1 MYKISTRLYRLLLRL
16 YPVNFRRVYGDLM
29 TQAFRD
35 RLRDARRDGII
46 ATVLYW
52 LHTLYDVMVNALGER
67 MAATQKRSLKY
78 WALHGTSF
86 IALFL
91 SYPLLWYGIL
101 AILLLYAEPTGDSG
115 PAGTVQYYVA
125 LLVRIQILWYG
136 MPVLVVVISLLIAG
150 HRVIHS
156 PRIAPRW
163 LIAISNTIVAPL
175 ALLLF
180 YPVTELVYRLGLVE
194 LGTHGILPY
203 YPPAAFLIWV
213 PMLLGQIVFVLW
225 LHYRIMRWM
234 LRSNEEVVIT

>member
-1 MYKISTRLYRLLLRL
+1 MHKISTRLYHLLLRL
-16 YPVNFRRVYGDLM
+16 YPANFRRAYGDLM

-35 RLRDARRDGII
+35 RLRDARRDGMI

-67 MAATQKRSLKY
+67 MTAAQERPLKY
-78 WALHGTSF
+78 WALHSTSF

-101 AILLLYAEPTGDSG
+101 AILLLFAEPTGYGG
-115 PAGTVQYYVA
+115 PEGTVQYYVSR
-125 LLVRIQILWYG
+125 LVNIEALWYG
-136 MPVLVVVISLLIAG
+136 VPILVVVISLLIAG
-150 HRVIHS
+150 RRVIHS

-175 ALLLF
+175 SLLLF
-180 YPVTELVYRLGLVE
+180 YFVTELVYRLGLVE
-194 LGTHGILPY
+194 LGTHGSLPY
-203 YPPAAFLIWV
+203 HTPAAFLIWV

-225 LHYRIMRWM
+225 LHYRIMRWT
-234 LRSNEEVVIT
+234 LTSSAKVVIT